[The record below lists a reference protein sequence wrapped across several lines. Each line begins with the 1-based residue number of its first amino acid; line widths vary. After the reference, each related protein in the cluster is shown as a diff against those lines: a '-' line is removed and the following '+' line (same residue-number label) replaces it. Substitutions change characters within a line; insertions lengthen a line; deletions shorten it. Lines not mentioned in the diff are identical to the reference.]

1 VNPATGEAFASTSLL
16 TAEQAGEAVAAARAA
31 FPAWSA
37 LSFAERGKLLLA
49 LRAVLVAEADGIAA
63 LIGREQGKPA
73 AEAHM
78 AEIFPAL
85 EALKHLAV
93 HAEEMLREEPL
104 PPEVLLL
111 AHKDSRLVYTPF
123 GVVLAITPWN
133 YPFSIALVSVATAL
147 AAGNTVVLK
156 PAPATTLIGLRIGE
170 LFRQAG
176 FPAGV
181 VNVVSVDDAVAA
193 ALVED
198 PRVGKIVFTGSVA
211 TGRKVMI
218 GAARNLTPVVLELGG
233 KDAAVVC
240 RDADLDRAARGI
252 VWGAFLNAGQTCASV
267 ERVYVERPVAEE
279 FLRRVVEQT
288 RALRQ
293 GDPAKGE
300 VDVGPMTMERQRR
313 IVEDHVADAVQRGA
327 RVLTGGQ
334 TPSGPGWFYPPT
346 VLRDVNHTMR
356 IMRDETF
363 GPVLPVMVVDSVDE
377 AIRLAN
383 DSDYGLTAS
392 GWTRDADTARR
403 LQQELVAGAVTIN
416 DCVYTFGEP
425 SAPWGG
431 FKHSGIGRTHG
442 VAGLKEM
449 VQAKYVSRDT
459 VRSPALWWYPYDRE
473 MDAVASA
480 ANRAMHAPSFWTR
493 MKNQM
498 RLFATRRFRQ
508 RGNIPGIVA
517 NIDKAL

>member
-1 VNPATGEAFASTSLL
+1 
-16 TAEQAGEAVAAARAA
+16 
-31 FPAWSA
+31 
-37 LSFAERGKLLLA
+37 
-49 LRAVLVAEADGIAA
+49 
-63 LIGREQGKPA
+63 
-73 AEAHM
+73 
-78 AEIFPAL
+78 
-85 EALKHLAV
+85 
-93 HAEEMLREEPL
+93 
-104 PPEVLLL
+104 
-111 AHKDSRLVYTPF
+111 
-123 GVVLAITPWN
+123 
-133 YPFSIALVSVATAL
+133 
-147 AAGNTVVLK
+147 
-156 PAPATTLIGLRIGE
+156 
-170 LFRQAG
+170 
-176 FPAGV
+176 
-181 VNVVSVDDAVAA
+181 
-193 ALVED
+193 
-198 PRVGKIVFTGSVA
+198 VGKIVFTGSVA

-240 RDADLDRAARGI
+240 RDADLDRASRGI
-252 VWGAFLNAGQTCASV
+252 VWGAFVNAGQTCASV

-288 RALRQ
+288 RGLRQ
-293 GDPAKGE
+293 GDPAQGE

-334 TPSGPGWFYPPT
+334 TPAGPGWFYPPT
-346 VLRDVNHTMR
+346 VLTGVDHTMR
-356 IMRDETF
+356 IMREETF

-392 GWTRDADTARR
+392 GWTRDTDTARR

-416 DCVYTFGEP
+416 DCVYSFGEP

-449 VQAKYVSRDT
+449 VQVKYVSRDT
-459 VRSPALWWYPYDRE
+459 VKSPALWWYPYDRD
-473 MDAVASA
+473 MGVVASA
-480 ANRAMHAPSFWTR
+480 SAQAMHAPSFWTR
-493 MKNQM
+493 MRNQL

-508 RGNIPGIVA
+508 RAHLPGIAA